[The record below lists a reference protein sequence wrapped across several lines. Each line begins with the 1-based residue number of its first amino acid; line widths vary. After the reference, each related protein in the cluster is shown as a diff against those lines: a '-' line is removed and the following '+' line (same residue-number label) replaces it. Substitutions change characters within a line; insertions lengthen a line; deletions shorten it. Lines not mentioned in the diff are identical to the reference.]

1 MGVLDFL
8 GGPLAPVIDIVGKVI
23 DRVIPDPAAAAE
35 AKLKLAT
42 LEQNGEL
49 TAMLAQTDTN
59 KVEAASDSV
68 FVAGWRPFCGWIGGC
83 GLAYAAIVEP
93 TARFVATVMVG
104 YQGDFP
110 AIDTTVTMQVLFGM
124 LGLGAMRSYD
134 KVKGTATSTIGK

>member
-68 FVAGWRPFCGWIGGC
+68 FVAGWRPSVGWVCSGA
-83 GLAYAAIVEP
+83 LAFQFIIAP
-93 TARFVATVMVG
+93 TIQWGMALYGKDVVL
-104 YQGDFP
+104 P
-110 AIDTTVTMQVLFGM
+110 PLDTGTLIALLMSM
-124 LGLGAMRSYD
+124 LGVGGMR
-134 KVKGTATSTIGK
+134 TIEKLNGVASSGISK